1 MADASSAEA
10 ESSKKC
16 PDTGQPIAESTSE
29 SEVSSVS
36 GDGVSSS
43 CHSPKPNPF
52 QPVKAAKFVPTIS
65 SPSLNPFGMRPSL
78 RQDIVS
84 TSNNSFTMSANNAKF
99 VLRPSAL
106 SPHPQNNRSEVSSG
120 QTTVS
125 SLLKPAKLPDPT
137 KALGKDQEEVE
148 KENEASS
155 ADAPVPVMKLFG
167 VGVGAGSEEASS
179 DSKGDNLFQAALKE
193 HTDGQKTVDSSSSP
207 GKVGSNT
214 DAGENILGENLT
226 EKVTGV
232 HTSPKGHVSSSG
244 FVFGENLAERV
255 QFKEGDSGDDASEE
269 KNGVS
274 SPDSTNTVEQSN
286 SDHNKTLEESAREY
300 QLTHGR
306 KTELQKVEVVTG
318 EENESNVI
326 QTNGKLFVFDGDDQ
340 NWIERGTGLLRLNDM
355 RCESSNTFQSRLLMR
370 TQGSLR
376 LILNTKIWPA
386 MTVDRA
392 SQKSVRITG
401 TDGDGGRK
409 VFLIVTNPKDTENLL
424 RALDWRVQQLR
435 VQEEKLQASHGTEK
449 RKAEPESPTDETSLK
464 KIKKSGEEDCPP
476 RVREESDSSVVDPE
490 TEVSSESQA
499 SSFTLRTDSD

>member
-36 GDGVSSS
+36 
-43 CHSPKPNPF
+43 
-52 QPVKAAKFVPTIS
+52 A
-65 SPSLNPFGMRPSL
+65 PSLNPFGMRPSL

-137 KALGKDQEEVE
+137 KALGK
-148 KENEASS
+148 
-155 ADAPVPVMKLFG
+155 

-214 DAGENILGENLT
+214 DA
-226 EKVTGV
+226 
-232 HTSPKGHVSSSG
+232 G

-326 QTNGKLFVFDGDDQ
+326 QTNV
-340 NWIERGTGLLRLNDM
+340 
-355 RCESSNTFQSRLLMR
+355 MR

-409 VFLIVTNPKDTENLL
+409 VFLIV
-424 RALDWRVQQLR
+424 
-435 VQEEKLQASHGTEK
+435 
-449 RKAEPESPTDETSLK
+449 K
-464 KIKKSGEEDCPP
+464 KNND
-476 RVREESDSSVVDPE
+476 
-490 TEVSSESQA
+490 
-499 SSFTLRTDSD
+499 